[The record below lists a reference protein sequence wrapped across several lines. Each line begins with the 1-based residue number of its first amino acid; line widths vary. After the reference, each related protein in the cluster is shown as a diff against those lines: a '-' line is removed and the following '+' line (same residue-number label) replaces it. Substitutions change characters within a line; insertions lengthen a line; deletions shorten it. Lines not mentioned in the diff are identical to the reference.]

1 MKEVQLRDL
10 FVSSLNSCHVQGNI
24 FDGGT
29 NHDMPEILNIKYEY
43 YYRSFDLVLVRIL
56 KDERV
61 GPLHQGKLE
70 SSIKENVLVR
80 NNILSHFARAEKSR
94 IDRIRFY
101 PVELKSDDDV
111 LDARLPNQILNAILT
126 FGKSIIV
133 LDYNHSKRIVR
144 DRLLNLFPCTVVA
157 YTGKEDYF
165 RMLYFYD
172 RFVTNTFFDMP
183 RRQVAKILY
192 ENGLSN
198 KVGKMFKVLSIIQK
212 INQKVIFNEMFDGDL
227 QLSQGELEFVEKLSD
242 YDMTSEKRELRN
254 LIRSSTNTRITEYL

>member
-1 MKEVQLRDL
+1 MREVELRDL
-10 FVSSLNSCHVQGNI
+10 FVSSLKSCHMLGNI

-29 NHDMPEILNIKYEY
+29 NYDISEKLDIRYEY
-43 YYRSFDLVLVRIL
+43 YYRSFDIVLVRIL

-61 GPLHQGKLE
+61 GSPQLGKVE
-70 SSIKENVLVR
+70 CRSQENVLFR
-80 NNILSHFARAEKSR
+80 NNLLSQFARAENSR
-94 IDRIRFY
+94 IDRICFY

-133 LDYNHSKRIVR
+133 LDYNHSKRIER
-144 DRLLNLFPCTVVA
+144 NHMLNLFPCTVVA

-198 KVGKMFKVLSIIQK
+198 KVGKMFKVLSIVQR

-227 QLSQGELEFVEKLSD
+227 RLSHGELEFIEKLSD
-242 YDMTSEKRELRN
+242 YEMTSEKRELSK
-254 LIRSSTNTRITEYL
+254 LVRSSVNTQITEYF

>member
-1 MKEVQLRDL
+1 VREVELRDL
-10 FVSSLNSCHVQGNI
+10 FVSSLKSCHILGNI

-29 NHDMPEILNIKYEY
+29 NYDIPEKLEIRYEY

-56 KDERV
+56 KEQRV
-61 GPLHQGKLE
+61 GSPHFCKVEGFSQ
-70 SSIKENVLVR
+70 ENVLFR
-80 NNILSHFARAEKSR
+80 NNLLSQFARAEKFR
-94 IDRIRFY
+94 IDRICFY

-133 LDYNHSKRIVR
+133 LDYNHSKRIER
-144 DRLLNLFPCTVVA
+144 NRMLNLFPCTVVA

-192 ENGLSN
+192 ENGLSS
-198 KVGKMFKVLSIIQK
+198 KVGKMFRVLSIVQR

-227 QLSQGELEFVEKLSD
+227 RLSQGELEFIEKLSD
-242 YDMTSEKRELRN
+242 YKMTSQKKELSN
-254 LIRSSTNTRITEYL
+254 LINSSVNTQITEYF